1 MRGKPKLFLFQA
13 CQGEEEDM
21 GVPALGDQTDAR
33 PIGVPGSSVSLKDPV
48 WEDMVIAFATIP
60 GFVSWRNT
68 TQGSWFIETLCM
80 VFMEYSCNTSLRDM
94 LDIVGLKFKQRQS
107 THGRKQSCEYTD
119 PSPYFATELPTPSP
133 EHVSSTADSS

>member
-21 GVPALGDQTDAR
+21 GVAALGDQTDAR
-33 PIGVPGSSVSLKDPV
+33 SIGLQGSSGFLKDPV

-68 TQGSWFIETLCM
+68 VKGSWFIETLCI
-80 VFMEYSCNTSLRDM
+80 VFMEHSYDTSLRDM
-94 LDIVGLKFKQRQS
+94 LDLVGQKLKKRQS
-107 THGRKQSCEYTD
+107 TQGQKQSAEYTVRSFHKKLYLH
-119 PSPYFATELPTPSP
+119 PAFNIPTE
-133 EHVSSTADSS
+133 